1 MRSSV
6 GHEGSFGG
14 NRERKKP
21 GFLQRAAAGLA
32 GIALAIPGAG
42 CSIGEAGVGASSS
55 PEATATPD
63 TTSTAEAAPTPT
75 AERTPKTVAPGE
87 LPTVEQLSVEN
98 LEKDECI
105 MYSVGAFWTKDGTLV
120 SRPIAVVNGK
130 LTTFGEE
137 ACNGGKV
144 EVGKEDDVRYFV
156 IVWEQQPGNTAIE
169 QVFPVYGEDT
179 YADTRFGRV
188 PLYQTI
194 QAVRTDG
201 RDFTDWSGVTVT
213 FTLPDGQIVPVACE
227 YDQAASQG
235 ADPQTFVSSSNTEL
249 CRK

>member
-32 GIALAIPGAG
+32 GIALALGG
-42 CSIGEAGVGASSS
+42 CSIGEAGAGASSS

-75 AERTPKTVAPGE
+75 AERTPKMVVPGK
-87 LPTVEQLSVEN
+87 LPTVEQLSVDN

-105 MYSVGAFWTKDGTLV
+105 MYSVGAFWTEDGTLV
-120 SRPIAVVNGK
+120 SRPIVTVNSK

-144 EVGKEDDVRYFV
+144 EVEKGDAVRFFIV
-156 IVWEQQPGNTAIE
+156 VWEQEPGATVIKE
-169 QVFPVYGEDT
+169 VFPEDGENT
-179 YADTRFGRV
+179 YADMRSGRV
-188 PLYQTI
+188 LLYHTI
-194 QAVRTDG
+194 QAVKTDG

-213 FTLPDGQIVPVACE
+213 FTLPDGQMVPVACE
-227 YDQAASQG
+227 YNKAAEQG
-235 ADPQTFVSSSNTEL
+235 VDPQTFVSSSNTEL
-249 CRK
+249 CRQ